1 MKDNKNI
8 ISAII
13 IAVAIIIAGIL
24 ISNALSDGFTT
35 LREAVSYA
43 GEISH

>member
-8 ISAII
+8 ICSII
-13 IAVAIIIAGIL
+13 IAVAIIIAGML
-24 ISNALSDGFTT
+24 ISNALSEGFTT
-35 LREAVSYA
+35 LREAISYV

>member
-13 IAVAIIIAGIL
+13 IAVAIIVASIL

-35 LREAVSYA
+35 LRDAISYA
-43 GEISH
+43 GEISR